1 MSTIKNL
8 DKLSGLFE
16 EDILQKLDAAAAVH
30 LKQSN
35 IEFTVVRMDDK
46 SVVVDTEQ
54 GKTSGNYANFKTLI
68 KRTREV
74 FDKFLPSGYELLV
87 NPREFAEFAA
97 TTVTPAWIDRQML
110 EKEVRIKQIA
120 FDTGLDRKDISGWV
134 TGERNMSQ
142 IVKAM
147 FYYYFKSLN

>member
-1 MSTIKNL
+1 MGNIKNL
-8 DKLSGLFE
+8 ELLSEAL
-16 EDILQKLDAAAAVH
+16 DQATLQNLDAAALTH

-35 IEFTVVRMDDK
+35 IEFTVVSLEEK
-46 SVVVDTEQ
+46 TVTVDAEQ
-54 GKTSGNYANFKTLI
+54 GKTSGNYANHRTLI
-68 KRTREV
+68 KRAGEV
-74 FDKFLPSGYELLV
+74 FDKYLPSGYSLLV
-87 NPREFAEFAA
+87 NPREYEESPAMV
-97 TTVTPAWIDRQML
+97 VTPAWIDRKMI

-147 FYYYFKSLN
+147 FFFYFKSL

>member
-8 DKLSGLFE
+8 DILSGLFTE
-16 EDILQKLDAAAAVH
+16 EILQKLDAAAEIH

-35 IEFTVVRMDDK
+35 IEFTVISLEGK
-46 SVVVDTEQ
+46 VVTVDTEQ
-54 GKTSGNYANFKTLI
+54 GKTSGNYANFRTLI
-68 KRTREV
+68 KRAKEV
-74 FDKFLPSGYELLV
+74 FDKFLPPGYELLV
-87 NPREFAEFAA
+87 NPQVFAESAA

-120 FDTGLDRKDISGWV
+120 FDTGLDRGDISGWV

-147 FYYYFKSLN
+147 FYFYFKSL

>member
-1 MSTIKNL
+1 MTNIKNL
-8 DKLSGLFE
+8 NILSSTFDETVLKE
-16 EDILQKLDAAAAVH
+16 LDAAAATH

-35 IEFTVVRMDDK
+35 IEFTVLSLKENVLTI
-46 SVVVDTEQ
+46 DTEQ

-68 KRTREV
+68 KRAVEV
-74 FDKFLPSGYELLV
+74 FNKHLPSGVQLQV
-87 NPREFAEFAA
+87 NAREFQESAA
-97 TTVTPAWIDRQML
+97 MVVNPAWIDRQMI

-147 FYYYFKSLN
+147 FYFYFKSR

>member
-1 MSTIKNL
+1 MSTIINL
-8 DKLSGLFE
+8 DKLSAIVEHNLLS
-16 EDILQKLDAAAAVH
+16 DLDAAAEIH

-35 IEFTVVRMDDK
+35 IEFTILSLENKELTVN
-46 SVVVDTEQ
+46 TEQ

-74 FDKFLPSGYELLV
+74 FDRYLPSGYQLIV
-87 NPREFAEFAA
+87 NPKEFAESAA
-97 TTVTPAWIDRQML
+97 TTVTPVWIDRQMQ

-120 FDTGLDRKDISGWV
+120 FDTGLDRTDISGWV
-134 TGERNMSQ
+134 TGQRNMSQ

-147 FYYYFKSLN
+147 FYYYFKSL

>member
-1 MSTIKNL
+1 MSYIKNIPILSDILDESTIK
-8 DKLSGLFE
+8 E
-16 EDILQKLDAAAAVH
+16 LDAAAAIH

-35 IEFTVVRMDDK
+35 IEFALVSFENNTL
-46 SVVVDTEQ
+46 VVDTEQ

-68 KRTREV
+68 KRTGEV
-74 FDKFLPSGYELLV
+74 FDKHLPSGCRLLV
-87 NPREFAEFAA
+87 NAKEFEESPAM
-97 TTVTPAWIDRQML
+97 VVNPAWIDRKMI

-134 TGERNMSQ
+134 TGERTMSQ

-147 FYYYFKSLN
+147 FYFYFKSL